1 LDLDLYLV
9 IRDGHATLM
18 GFGEPPQYA
27 ETERRRYH
35 KEDCKD
41 AYLQVNVQFIQAIQT
56 FSMLDILSTVYLQ
69 LLQFFESL
77 FFSNSI
83 ISSTMGPALLDK
95 LNYFGWLGS
104 GSATPPQEEKKNAT
118 RALPSNWYTS
128 KQMYEL
134 ERRAIFSRKWQ
145 LITHKA
151 RLTQPGDWLK
161 FDVAGFQIVICKDRE
176 SNINAFHNVCRHR
189 AFPVVEG
196 QSGNN
201 KIFSCKYH
209 GWSYGMN
216 GKLAKAPGYQEL
228 DGFQKE
234 KNGLLPVHV
243 HVDVN
248 DFVWINLDGGA
259 QPEIA
264 WEDDFDG
271 IDKQKRYE
279 EFNFSDYQFDHT
291 WQMEGDYNWKI
302 LADNYNECYHCAT
315 THPDIVAVANLE
327 AYSVDTTGDKI
338 IHNPGTTQEQADN
351 GMTVASTY
359 YFPNVSTNI
368 T

>member
-1 LDLDLYLV
+1 
-9 IRDGHATLM
+9 M